1 MSLSKIKREKQIIV
15 DGTKFHIK
23 KLTFSE
29 FKNIQDELDK
39 KFPEDK
45 MTNDHIL
52 RTAEVQ
58 NKTKELEAIIENGD
72 RAPTESELKGLTAIA
87 NENRK
92 LQEVVVERLF
102 YEAYLFFKAALKEFG
117 EDDTVETIKDNLSG
131 DDVTSILSSIKEYS
145 AGKKT

>member
-1 MSLSKIKREKQIIV
+1 MLTEQSSTL
-15 DGTKFHIK
+15 K

-102 YEAYLFFKAALKEFG
+102 YEAYLFL
-117 EDDTVETIKDNLSG
+117 
-131 DDVTSILSSIKEYS
+131 
-145 AGKKT
+145 